1 MLLVADFAVKT
12 GDYHSLSKTD
22 LKLIALAKMLDNEAK
37 AAAELQKKENETN
50 SSTTE
55 QNELSLPLPAP
66 AAAPAPISPLVP
78 PPVPPIVSSSSSFN
92 SIPVAGNNSSSAIL
106 SSSNNNNKEAE
117 SRFLQEND
125 DGQGWVGPSNFHSS
139 LSTGDDGFITVTG
152 KKNNNKGKAEGK
164 TAADKKK
171 KQLQLNLSQGG
182 AAALPLVALFTTD
195 FTMQNLLLQMNLS
208 IISADGLQV
217 RSVRKFVLRCMACFT
232 VHTKDMEK
240 RLFCSRCGSNLL
252 SRISCS
258 VEEGGELK
266 LHFKKNYTQD
276 TRGQKYSLPAPGKQD
291 RFSGELLLR
300 EDQLLTGIWRQKVV
314 KINKDIKS
322 AFGEDVT
329 SDVGLQ
335 LNKQERLVVGWGKGN
350 PNARRGRERRG
361 KGKTNN

>member
-22 LKLIALAKMLDNEAK
+22 LKLIALAKMLDSEAK

-50 SSTTE
+50 TLTNE
-55 QNELSLPLPAP
+55 QNELPLPAP
-66 AAAPAPISPLVP
+66 VPAPVLSNPVSS
-78 PPVPPIVSSSSSFN
+78 PPVPPIVSSSN
-92 SIPVAGNNSSSAIL
+92 SIPAAGNSSSAIL

-152 KKNNNKGKAEGK
+152 KKNNHKKSEGK
-164 TAADKKK
+164 TAAEQLAIKKK
-171 KQLQLNLSQGG
+171 KQLALSQGAG
-182 AAALPLVALFTTD
+182 ALPLVALFTTD

-217 RSVRKFVLRCMACFT
+217 KSVRKFVLRCMACFT